1 MVVTGSFDVL
11 YFDVW
16 IALHVFLIITLI
28 TLIHTVT
35 YLVEIPGLS
44 SAMPL
49 EGPAIRVPGFSE
61 YCHAIANGF
70 A

>member
-16 IALHVFLIITLI
+16 IALHVFLII

>member
-28 TLIHTVT
+28 HTVT
-35 YLVEIPGLS
+35 YLGEFPGLS
-44 SAMPL
+44 SAIPL
-49 EGPAIRVPGFSE
+49 VGPAIRVPGFSV
-61 YCHAIANGF
+61 YCHAIHYGF